1 MSGNTPASPDDISR
15 TIGLDRR
22 AVARRRRRKQ
32 LLLMVVL
39 ALMALAVWVYS
50 TREAAPIQYQS
61 APVQR
66 GALTVTVTATGT
78 LQPVTQVDVGTEIS
92 GTVEAVN
99 VDFNDRVKRGQILAR
114 LDTEQLTAK
123 LRQSQAALALAQAK
137 VKDADAT
144 VVETRL
150 RFNRLQSLEVKGM
163 SSKDERD
170 AAQAAFARAQAGL
183 SVANAQVVQAKAQ
196 VDADRTT
203 LDKTEIRSPI
213 NGIVLRR
220 QVEPGQTVAASL
232 QTPVLFTLAENLAQM
247 ELDVAVDEADV
258 GKVKQGQKANFSVD
272 AFPRRTFPAV
282 IHQVR
287 YAPQTVQG
295 VVTYETVL
303 LVDNSDLALRP
314 GMTAT
319 VDIVVQRLQNVLLVP
334 NAALRFTPPKSAP
347 QAARGGGSLLGR
359 LFSRRKRTRN
369 PVARETSPA
378 KRDHKRVWTLRDGR
392 PVALDVRVGASD
404 GQMTEVLSGPVKAGT
419 ELLVDVSRA
428 GK

>member
-1 MSGNTPASPDDISR
+1 MSGNIPASSDDISR

-32 LLLMVVL
+32 ILLVVVL
-39 ALMALAVWVYS
+39 ALLGLAAWGYS
-50 TREAAPIQYQS
+50 TREATPIQYQS
-61 APVQR
+61 AAVQR

-144 VVETRL
+144 VIETRL
-150 RFNRLQSLEVKGM
+150 RFNRLQSLEAKGM

-170 AAQAAFARAQAGL
+170 AAQAAFARARAGL
-183 SVANAQVVQAKAQ
+183 SVANAQVVQANAQ

-213 NGIVLRR
+213 DGIVLRR

-272 AFPRRTFPAV
+272 AFPQRTFPAV

-347 QAARGGGSLLGR
+347 QTARAGGSLLGR

-378 KRDHKRVWTLRDGR
+378 KRDHKRVWTLRDGQ

-419 ELLVDVSRA
+419 ELLVDVSRT